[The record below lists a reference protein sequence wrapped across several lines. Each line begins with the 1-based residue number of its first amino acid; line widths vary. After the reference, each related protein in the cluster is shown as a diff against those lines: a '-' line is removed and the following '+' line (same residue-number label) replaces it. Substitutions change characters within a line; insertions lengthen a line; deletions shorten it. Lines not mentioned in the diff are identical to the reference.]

1 VRVVPN
7 LQACNQEHQPEIHA
21 GYLTGDFKGTS
32 NGHPDAQ
39 GERSRRD
46 RVDREEMIDALLRRI
61 AAYTVVLKRQ
71 VREEDYKAL
80 KTLRPFLKA
89 ADRLMAE
96 IGSQDQT

>member
-1 VRVVPN
+1 VRVAPN
-7 LQACNQEHQPEIHA
+7 LQACNQEHQPEIHV
-21 GYLTGDFKGTS
+21 GYLTDDFNGTS

-46 RVDREEMIDALLRRI
+46 RVDPEEMIDALLRRI
-61 AAYTVVLKRQ
+61 AAYTAVLKRQ

-96 IGSQDQT
+96 IGYQDQT